1 MTAHYVGLQR
11 GVEGTA
17 QSDFTTSTSTTGD
30 LFEFT
35 LQDGTTPSRTEIKKA
50 LMAFIRFFEDTEN
63 DLSSAAGFDCGG

>member
-1 MTAHYVGLQR
+1 MAAHYVGLQR

-17 QSDFTTSTSTTGD
+17 QSDFTTGTSTTGD

-50 LMAFIRFFEDTEN
+50 LMAFIRFFSDTEN
-63 DLSSAAGFDCGG
+63 DLASNAGFDCGG